1 MKQWWS
7 SIVAYR
13 PTDNANNICR
23 PSN

>member
-1 MKQWWS
+1 MV
-7 SIVAYR
+7 IEYRCVYR